1 MKRIL
6 LAVLAVTMLLL
17 YPSSNLIA
25 GSPAS
30 NDRPNVMTPKD
41 YTPGWPI
48 WDSSG
53 PAGNDGDDDD
63 KGDAD
68 DLAGLKDNTRLFG
81 VSNFG
86 PDTNFDALVAIKA
99 YWMYFYI
106 HMLR

>member
-6 LAVLAVTMLLL
+6 FALLAVTILLL

-30 NDRPNVMTPKD
+30 LDRPNIIAAKDNTPTGPVWD
-41 YTPGWPI
+41 YP
-48 WDSSG
+48 G
-53 PAGNDGDDDD
+53 PAGSDDDDGD

-68 DLAGLKDNTRLFG
+68 DLAGLKDNTKLFG
-81 VSNFG
+81 VNGFG
-86 PDTNFDALVAIKA
+86 PSAGFDAYLALKA